1 MAIELADM
9 PLVPAV
15 DEPDWPAVPLAVLLP
30 LPVVALVSVQLPSD
44 PAKHPVTVTV
54 PAELVMPDCDPLVS
68 VELPVCPA
76 VLDPVCPLVVPDVPL
91 WVPLVL
97 PLCAATLTAKAQ
109 AIATPDAVV
118 TSRLIASLLLMGDV
132 SADAC
137 SLPRVLPWR
146 RSGARRRPIA

>member
-1 MAIELADM
+1 LPIELADI

-15 DEPDWPAVPLAVLLP
+15 DEPDWPAVPLDVLLP
-30 LPVVALVSVQLPSD
+30 LPVVALVSVQLPSEPD
-44 PAKHPVTVTV
+44 KHPVTVTV
-54 PAELVMPDCDPLVS
+54 PDVLDMPDCDPLVP

-76 VLDPVCPLVVPDVPL
+76 VLDPVWPLVVPDVPL
-91 WVPLVL
+91 SVPLVL
-97 PLCAATLTAKAQ
+97 PLCADTLTAKAQ
-109 AIATPDAVV
+109 ASATPDAVV

-137 SLPRVLPWR
+137 SLSAHSSCG

>member
-1 MAIELADM
+1 MPAV

-30 LPVVALVSVQLPSD
+30 LPMLALVSVQLPAE
-44 PAKHPVTVTV
+44 PERHPVTVTA
-54 PAELVMPDCDPLVS
+54 PAELRLVSDCDPLVP
-68 VELPVCPA
+68 VVLPVCPL
-76 VLDPVCPLVVPDVPL
+76 VLGSVWPLVVPDVPL

-109 AIATPDAVV
+109 ASATPDAVV
-118 TSRLIASLLLMGDV
+118 TTRFIASLLLMGDV

-137 SLPRVLPWR
+137 SLSA
-146 RSGARRRPIA
+146 RSSCARNCASRRPIA